1 MRKKYIFFIF
11 FIIINLPSI
20 LSQNTIGTL
29 INSNDAYDG
38 YTLFTV
44 SKSTY
49 LINNCGQV
57 INEWISDNNP
67 GFVVYL
73 LPDGSLLRAELI
85 NDFDPIIPGKGGLV
99 VIRDWNN
106 DITWE
111 YTFSD
116 ANSAQHHDVFPLPN
130 GNILVLI
137 VERKTMNEAI
147 LAGRNPA
154 NLIDGELFNE
164 KIIEVKPIGSNGI
177 EIVWEWNAWDH
188 LIQDFDNTKNNF
200 GDVLNNPQ
208 LLDINYLGFSNSK
221 ANWLHVNSIQYN
233 SSLDQIV
240 LSSRQ
245 LNEFYI
251 IDHSTTTQEAASNS
265 GGLRGKGGDFLYR
278 WGNPLAYKA
287 GMVTDQKLFGQH
299 YPHWIPS
306 GLTDGDKILIFNNG
320 FNRNIEFSSVDIV
333 NPPQTQPGDYVIPF
347 GEKIGPVDF
356 DWTYVDPIDPINFF
370 SKIMASA
377 QRLPNGNTL
386 ICEGTKG
393 NFFEIDSNKNIV
405 WNYLIPI
412 SPSGI
417 LSQGD
422 PPDPSRVFRAFKY
435 SKDDVAFDGKNIT
448 PGDPIELN
456 FDLSGCTTLS
466 VDESVAS
473 TFTIFPNPVNDKL
486 NIRSSSIIDKVE
498 VFNIQGVLVSKSLN
512 QNFIQ
517 VKNLTSGIYLLKVYS
532 ENGIVNK
539 KIIVY

>member
-1 MRKKYIFFIF
+1 MRKKYIFFYF
-11 FIIINLPSI
+11 FIILNLPSI

-29 INSNDAYDG
+29 INSTDAYDG

-44 SKSTY
+44 AKSTY

-67 GFVVYL
+67 GFAVYI

-106 DITWE
+106 NITWQ

-116 ANSAQHHDVFPLPN
+116 AQSAQHHDVFPLQN

-154 NLIDGELFNE
+154 NLIDNELFNE
-164 KIIEVKPIGSNGI
+164 KIIEIKPIGSNGI

-188 LIQDFDNTKNNF
+188 LIQDFDSTKNNF
-200 GDVLNNPQ
+200 GNVLNKPQ

-233 SSLDQIV
+233 SVLDQIV

-251 IDHSTTTQEAASNS
+251 IDHSTTTQEAATNS
-265 GGLRGKGGDFLYR
+265 GGARGKGGDYLYR

-287 GMVTDQKLFGQH
+287 GTITDQKLYGQH

-306 GLTDGDKILIFNNG
+306 GFTDGDKILIFNNG

-333 NPPQTQPGDYVIPF
+333 NPPQNLPGDYIIPV
-347 GEKIGPVDF
+347 GEKTGPVDF

-377 QRLPNGNTL
+377 QRLPNGNTM
-386 ICEGTKG
+386 ICEGTEG

-412 SPSGI
+412 SPGGI

-435 SKDDVAFDGKNIT
+435 SKDDVAFNGKDVT

-466 VDESVAS
+466 VDESLES
-473 TFTIFPNPVNDKL
+473 TFNIFPNPVNDIL
-486 NIRSSSIIDKVE
+486 NIKSSLIIDKVE
-498 VFNIQGVLVSKSLN
+498 VFNIQGVLVSESLS
-512 QNFIQ
+512 QNFIN
-517 VKNLTSGIYLLKVYS
+517 VKNLSSGMYLLKVYS
-532 ENGIVNK
+532 ENKIVNK